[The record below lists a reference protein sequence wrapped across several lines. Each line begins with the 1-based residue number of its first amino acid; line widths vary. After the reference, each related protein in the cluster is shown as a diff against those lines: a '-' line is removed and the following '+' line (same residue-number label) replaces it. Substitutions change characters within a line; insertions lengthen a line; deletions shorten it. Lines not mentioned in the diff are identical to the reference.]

1 MSVDLVRCSGR
12 SIPANQRR
20 SSFQQ
25 GTSFNHL
32 QVKEKEKLKNIKQKR
47 NFDKRRKVIQ
57 YIPLIRGDVVWIKDL
72 KAKGRVV
79 GKAQYPRSYYI
90 QTSNGT
96 YRRNRRHLTQMY
108 SEIDT
113 PNDLLNSSTQTVKDT
128 SNVKKLESNRETSD
142 STPKQSSSKGIVTRF
157 GRVSR
162 KPDRLSY

>member
-1 MSVDLVRCSGR
+1 MGR
-12 SIPANQRR
+12 KLRSTIPISLQLLRPKLP
-20 SSFQQ
+20 
-25 GTSFNHL
+25 NHL

-79 GKAQYPRSYYI
+79 GKAPYPRSYYI

-128 SNVKKLESNRETSD
+128 SNVKELESNRETSD